1 MLHKDLEP
9 TNFLLLSLPV
19 LFCLMSSSFSASALW
34 RKAPFVRLLFFWLP
48 GIYLS
53 INDLLPLPQH
63 PPAWLL
69 PCCLLPLLGV
79 HVGVKK
85 FGQRAGFGILL
96 MLGLTGLGYWRVAM
110 LADGRQPL
118 HFSQQWTAGDT
129 ACFAGRIQHRQL
141 SATGRL
147 RLSVAVTAIGCTGSQ
162 TSAAVGNML
171 VWVSGDRPTQ
181 VLVPGGLI
189 RWRGTFR
196 AIRPPVN
203 PHAFD
208 FSAYQANKNC
218 FFESTAVH
226 WQLEEAA
233 SASLTG
239 LAHTS
244 REQLLRILRNYLTSP
259 EELAVG
265 TALVLGSRE
274 DMQQEVQQAYAAT
287 GAIHVLAVSG
297 LHVGIIAMGLQWLL
311 AWLPLRGPAA
321 RWLLLL
327 ANLAGVWI
335 FALLTGLSPSVQRA
349 ALMFSMMLLG
359 KTLQRPHQVFNTLAA
374 SAFLLLWADPWMLLD
389 VGFQLSYLAV
399 AGILLFHP
407 RLHKLVFVKNKWLAE
422 GWNLIAMGVAAQLS
436 TFPLSLYYFHQFPVY
451 FWLSG
456 LLVVPLSPFILGLGI
471 ALLALQAVPWVSALL
486 GWLLWAIIRL
496 MNAGVFLM
504 SELPAALIR
513 DWWISDWSVYLL
525 YGSLAAWALFL
536 ENRHSLA
543 LMGGLFLLAGSLL
556 LGVVRQQ
563 ARHSQRAW
571 VVYQVAG
578 ASVTDWFV
586 GKCRFSVEMPAGR
599 ERAVAA
605 ATVNHRSF
613 RAARC
618 CRSPSA
624 LWQQQAGWVIWEKG
638 RIALVDSLPPQ
649 LPAVPVVVDAVLVR
663 ANPRLTMAELQAYF
677 QASVWVFD
685 GSNRPYRVRQWLEE
699 CRSLG
704 LQCHATAVD
713 GAWVMEE

>member
-1 MLHKDLEP
+1 MP
-9 TNFLLLSLPV
+9 I
-19 LFCLMSSSFSASALW
+19 A
-34 RKAPFVRLLFFWLP
+34 
-48 GIYLS
+48 G
-53 INDLLPLPQH
+53 LLPLPQQ

-79 HVGVKK
+79 HLGVKK
-85 FGQRAGFGILL
+85 FGWRAAFGILL
-96 MLGLTGLGYWRVAM
+96 MLGLFALGYWRVAV
-110 LADGRQPL
+110 LADGQQPL
-118 HFSQQWTAGDT
+118 HFSQQLAPGAT
-129 ACFAGRIQHRQL
+129 ACFAGRILHRQL

-147 RLSVAVTAIGCTGSQ
+147 RLTVAVSALGCTGAQ
-162 TSAAVGNML
+162 AAVAQGNML

-181 VLVPGGLI
+181 ALAPGSLI
-189 RWRGTFR
+189 RWPGSFR

-208 FSAYQANKNC
+208 FRAYQANKNC
-218 FFESTAVH
+218 FFESTATQ
-226 WQLEEAA
+226 WQLDAA
-233 SASLTG
+233 AHHSLAG
-239 LAHTS
+239 LAYRS
-244 REQLLRILRNYLTSP
+244 REQLLSILRSYLTSP
-259 EELAVG
+259 AELAVG
-265 TALVLGSRE
+265 AALVLGSRE

-327 ANLAGVWI
+327 GNLAGIWM

-349 ALMFSMMLLG
+349 ALMFSMLLLG
-359 KTLQRPHQVFNTLAA
+359 KTLQRPQQAFNTLAA
-374 SAFLLLWADPWMLLD
+374 SAFLLLWIDPWMLLD

-399 AGILLFHP
+399 AGILLFQP
-407 RLHKLVFVKNKWLAE
+407 RLHKLLFFKNKWLAA
-422 GWNLIAMGVAAQLS
+422 GWNLVAVGVAAQLS
-436 TFPLSLYYFHQFPVY
+436 TFPISLYYFHQFPVY

-456 LLVVPLSPFILGLGI
+456 ILVVPLSPFILGLGI
-471 ALLALQAVPWVSALL
+471 ALLALQAVPWVSALI

-513 DWWISDWSVYLL
+513 DWWISDWSVCLL
-525 YGSLAAWALFL
+525 YGSLAAGALFF

-543 LMGGLFLLAGSLL
+543 LMAGLFLLAGSLL

-563 ARHSQRAW
+563 ALHSQRVW

-578 ASVTDWFV
+578 ASAIDWFI
-586 GKCRFSVEMPAGR
+586 GKCRFSIEMPSGR
-599 ERAVAA
+599 ERALAA
-605 ATVNHRSF
+605 ATANYRSF
-613 RAARC
+613 RATHSC
-618 CRSPSA
+618 GPHSA
-624 LWQQQAGWVIWEKG
+624 LWQQRGGWVAWKKG
-638 RIALVDSLPPQ
+638 LVVLVDSLPPQ
-649 LPAVPVVVDAVLVR
+649 LPAVPVVVDAVVVR
-663 ANPRLTMAELQAYF
+663 TNPRLTIAELQGYF
-677 QASVWVFD
+677 RARVWVFD

-704 LQCHATAVD
+704 LKGHATAID
-713 GAWVMEE
+713 GAWVEEE

>member
-1 MLHKDLEP
+1 
-9 TNFLLLSLPV
+9 
-19 LFCLMSSSFSASALW
+19 MSSSFSASALW
-34 RKAPFVRLLFFWLP
+34 RQAPFVRLLLFWLP
-48 GIYLS
+48 GIYLPIAGLWPPS
-53 INDLLPLPQH
+53 QP

-85 FGQRAGFGILL
+85 FGWRAGFGIVL
-96 MLGLTGLGYWRVAM
+96 MLALAGLGYWRVAM
-110 LADGRQPL
+110 LADGLQPL
-118 HFSQQWTAGDT
+118 HFSQQLKADQA
-129 ACFAGRIQHRQL
+129 ACFEGRILQRQL

-147 RLSVAVTAIGCTGSQ
+147 RLSVAVRAIGCTGTQ
-162 TSAAVGNML
+162 TAAAVGNIL
-171 VWVSGDRPTQ
+171 VWVSGDRPTAA
-181 VLVPGGLI
+181 LAPGSLI
-189 RWRGTFR
+189 RWPGSFR
-196 AIRPPVN
+196 PIRPPAN

-208 FSAYQANKNC
+208 FRAYQANKNC
-218 FFESTAVH
+218 FFESTAAQ
-226 WQLEEAA
+226 WQLEQA
-233 SASLTG
+233 SGGSLAG

-244 REQLLRILRNYLTSP
+244 REQLLRILRSHLTSP

-297 LHVGIIAMGLQWLL
+297 LHVGIIAIGLQWLL

-327 ANLAGVWI
+327 ANLTGVWI

-359 KTLQRPHQVFNTLAA
+359 KTLQRPHQIFNTLAA

-407 RLHKLVFVKNKWLAE
+407 RFHKLLFFRNKWLAE

-471 ALLALQAVPWVSALL
+471 ALLALQAVPWVSVLL

-513 DWWISDWSVYLL
+513 DWWISDWSVCLL

-543 LMGGLFLLAGSLL
+543 MMAGLVLLAGSLL

-563 ARHSQRAW
+563 ARHTQRAW

-578 ASVTDWFV
+578 ASVMDWYV
-586 GKCRFSVEMPAGR
+586 GKCRFSIEMAADK
-599 ERAVAA
+599 ERAAAA
-605 ATVNHRSF
+605 ATTNHRSF

-624 LWQQQAGWVIWEKG
+624 SWQQQAGWVVWEKG
-638 RIALVDSLPPQ
+638 RIALIDSLPP
-649 LPAVPVVVDAVLVR
+649 LPPPAPVVADAVLVR
-663 ANPRLTMAELQAYF
+663 ANPRLRIADLQAYVR
-677 QASVWVFD
+677 AGVWVFD

-704 LQCHATAVD
+704 LRCHATGID
-713 GAWVMEE
+713 GAWIMEK

>member
-1 MLHKDLEP
+1 
-9 TNFLLLSLPV
+9 
-19 LFCLMSSSFSASALW
+19 MSSSLSAGAYW
-34 RKAPFVRLLFFWLP
+34 RQAPFVRLLFFWLP
-48 GIYLS
+48 GIYLPLAG
-53 INDLLPLPQH
+53 LLPLSQPL
-63 PPAWLL
+63 PAWLL
-69 PCCLLPLLGV
+69 PCCLLLLSGV

-85 FGQRAGFGILL
+85 FGWRAGFGILL
-96 MLGLTGLGYWRVAM
+96 MLTLAVLGYWRVAM

-118 HFSQQWTAGDT
+118 HFSQQLKAGET
-129 ACFAGRIQHRQL
+129 ACFAGRILHRQL
-141 SATGRL
+141 SSTGRL
-147 RLSVAVTAIGCTGSQ
+147 RLTVAVTAIGCTALP
-162 TSAAVGNML
+162 TAAAVGNML
-171 VWVSGDRPTQ
+171 VWVSGDRPIQ
-181 VLVPGGLI
+181 ALAPGNLI
-189 RWRGTFR
+189 RWPGSFR
-196 AIRPPVN
+196 PIRPPVN

-218 FFESTAVH
+218 FFESTATQ

-233 SASLTG
+233 SGSLTR

-244 REQLLRILRNYLTSP
+244 REQLLRILRSYLTSP

-274 DMQQEVQQAYAAT
+274 DMQQQVQQAYAAT
-287 GAIHVLAVSG
+287 GAVHVLAVSG

-327 ANLAGVWI
+327 ANLAGVWT

-349 ALMFSMMLLG
+349 ALMFSMLLLG
-359 KTLQRPHQVFNTLAA
+359 KTLQRPHQIFNTLAA
-374 SAFLLLWADPWMLLD
+374 SAFLLLWANPWMLLD

-407 RLHKLVFVKNKWLAE
+407 RLHKLLFFKNKWLAG

-456 LLVVPLSPFILGLGI
+456 LFVVPLSPFILGLGI
-471 ALLALQAVPWVSALL
+471 ALLALQAVPWVSGML

-496 MNAGVFLM
+496 MNTGVFLV

-513 DWWISDWSVYLL
+513 DCWISDWSVCLL
-525 YGSLAAWALFL
+525 YASLAAWALFL

-543 LMGGLFLLAGSLL
+543 LMAGLLLLSGSLL
-556 LGVVRQQ
+556 AGVVRQQ
-563 ARHSQRAW
+563 ARHQQRAW

-578 ASVTDWFV
+578 ASVMDWFI
-586 GKCRFSVEMPAGR
+586 GRCRFSIEVAADR

-605 ATVNHRSF
+605 ATANHRSF
-613 RAARC
+613 RAARH

-624 LWQQQAGWVIWEKG
+624 YWQQQGGWVAWEKG
-638 RIALVDSLPPQ
+638 LIALVDSLPPQ
-649 LPAVPVVVDAVLVR
+649 LPPAPVAVEAVLLR
-663 ANPRLTMAELQAYF
+663 ANPRLRVAELQPYF
-677 QASVWVFD
+677 RADVWVFD

-704 LQCHATAVD
+704 LRCHATAID
-713 GAWVMEE
+713 GAWVMED